1 MKDLTNQIHNA
12 FDSIKADDK
21 LKRSTKQFISAKH
34 EEKAQFFRKPA
45 FRRAAAAVCMILVLA
60 LGLEGYFWIQTPV
73 SYISIDVN
81 PSIELALNRFNRVVS
96 AEAYNEEAA
105 EILKGLS
112 LKWKNYTDAMEEIVD
127 GKEMNVYLTDEAEL
141 VFTVATDSGRNAEL
155 TSGIEAYC
163 GNTRHKCHSYSADTG
178 IVDEAHGNGLSV
190 GKYYAYLQL
199 YQYDDTVTVDECKG
213 MSVSHIHG
221 LAEEHAHC
229 GENGIGQSDD
239 GNAQDPSSTD
249 MSSTATEHGQHHH
262 RNRRHGG

>member
-12 FDSIKADDK
+12 FDSIKADEQ
-21 LKRSTKQFISAKH
+21 LKRSTIQFISAKQ
-34 EEKAQFFRKPA
+34 EEKTQFFGKPA
-45 FRRAAAAVCMILVLA
+45 FRRAAAAVCMICVLA

-81 PSIELALNRFNRVVS
+81 PSIELALNRFNRVIS
-96 AEAYNEEAA
+96 AEAYNEEAE

-112 LKWKNYTDAMEEIVD
+112 LKWKNYTEAMEEIVD

-141 VFTVATDSGRNAEL
+141 VFTVATDGGRNDEL
-155 TSGIEAYC
+155 TSGIETYC
-163 GNTRHKCHSYSADTG
+163 GNTGRKCHHYSADTE

-190 GKYYAYLQL
+190 GKYYAYLRL

-221 LAEEHAHC
+221 LAREHAHC
-229 GENGIGQSDD
+229 GENGNGQNTGDSVQ
-239 GNAQDPSSTD
+239 NQSSAD
-249 MSSTATEHGQHHH
+249 VSNSATGHGQHH
-262 RNRRHGG
+262 RNRRHGD

>member
-1 MKDLTNQIHNA
+1 MTNQIHNA

-34 EEKAQFFRKPA
+34 EEKTQFFRKPA
-45 FRRAAAAVCMILVLA
+45 FRRAAAAVCMIFVLA

-112 LKWKNYTDAMEEIVD
+112 LKWKNYTQAMEEIVD

-141 VFTVATDSGRNAEL
+141 VFTVATDSGRNDEL

-163 GNTRHKCHSYSADTG
+163 GN
-178 IVDEAHGNGLSV
+178 N
-190 GKYYAYLQL
+190 
-199 YQYDDTVTVDECKG
+199 
-213 MSVSHIHG
+213 
-221 LAEEHAHC
+221 
-229 GENGIGQSDD
+229 
-239 GNAQDPSSTD
+239 
-249 MSSTATEHGQHHH
+249 
-262 RNRRHGG
+262 